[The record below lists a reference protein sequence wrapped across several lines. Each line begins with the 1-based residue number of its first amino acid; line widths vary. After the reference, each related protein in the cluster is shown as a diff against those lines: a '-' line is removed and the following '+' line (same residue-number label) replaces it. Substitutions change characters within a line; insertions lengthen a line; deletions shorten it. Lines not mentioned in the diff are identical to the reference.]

1 MASTNQS
8 PEYKKAELEFSLAST
23 DEEKIA
29 CLEEMMRTCPKHKSS
44 EKMLANIKTR
54 YVKLKD
60 KIKRIRQQKKKSGRS
75 LGIKRSGDGQI
86 TIIGFTN
93 SGKSSLLSALT
104 NARPKISEF
113 EYATL
118 QPEIGTF
125 EYEGCKFQMIE
136 LPSLRNNLEEDSENL
151 SVARTSD
158 LIIVLVI
165 SNNDIDRIFEELQRV
180 KITTPRFVIAA
191 KSDIYAKAT
200 RADLFISV
208 KSGQDI
214 ERLKKEIFERLNV
227 IRIYTKEPGKKPS
240 DRPLVL
246 KKPAN
251 IRKLAKHI
259 REDFIDRF
267 DFALI
272 WGPSAKFSGQKVG
285 LEHDLKDKDIV
296 ELHLKK

>member
-1 MASTNQS
+1 
-8 PEYKKAELEFSLAST
+8 
-23 DEEKIA
+23 
-29 CLEEMMRTCPKHKSS
+29 
-44 EKMLANIKTR
+44 
-54 YVKLKD
+54 
-60 KIKRIRQQKKKSGRS
+60 
-75 LGIKRSGDGQI
+75 
-86 TIIGFTN
+86 
-93 SGKSSLLSALT
+93 
-104 NARPKISEF
+104 
-113 EYATL
+113 
-118 QPEIGTF
+118 
-125 EYEGCKFQMIE
+125 
-136 LPSLRNNLEEDSENL
+136 
-151 SVARTSD
+151 
-158 LIIVLVI
+158 VI

-246 KKPAN
+246 KTPAN
-251 IRKLAKHI
+251 VKKLAKHI
-259 REDFIDRF
+259 REDFVDRF

>member
-8 PEYKKAELEFSLAST
+8 PEYKKAESEFFMSST
-23 DEEKIA
+23 DEEKLSS
-29 CLEEMMRTCPKHKSS
+29 LEEMIRTCPKHKSS
-44 EKMLANIKTR
+44 EKMLANLKTR
-54 YVKLKD
+54 YTKLKE
-60 KIKRIRQQKKKSGRS
+60 KIKRVRQQKKKSGWSR
-75 LGIKRSGDGQI
+75 GIKRSGDAQI
-86 TIIGFTN
+86 SIIGFTN
-93 SGKSSLLSALT
+93 SGRSSLLSALT

-113 EYATL
+113 EYTTL

-151 SVARTSD
+151 SIARTSD
-158 LIIVLVI
+158 LIIILVI
-165 SNNDIDRIFEELQRV
+165 SNDEIDKIFEELQRV
-180 KITTPRFVIAA
+180 RISTPKFVVAA
-191 KSDIYAKAT
+191 KSDIYARAT

-208 KSGQDI
+208 KSGQNI

-227 IRIYTKEPGKKPS
+227 LRIYTKEPGKKS
-240 DRPLVL
+240 SERPLVL
-246 KKPAN
+246 KQPAN
-251 IRKLAKHI
+251 VKKLAKHI

-267 DFALI
+267 AFALI

>member
-214 ERLKKEIFERLNV
+214 ERLKKEIYERLNV
-227 IRIYTKEPGKKPS
+227 IRIYTKEPRKQVSRIPMI
-240 DRPLVL
+240 L
-246 KKPAN
+246 KKGSTVKDIAEK
-251 IRKLAKHI
+251 IFHKIEVKTAK
-259 REDFIDRF
+259 
-267 DFALI
+267 I
-272 WGPSAKFSGQKVG
+272 WGPSSKFPGQIVG
-285 LEHDLKDKDIV
+285 LEHVLKDKAII
-296 ELHLKK
+296 EFQE